1 MIAPTKRLG
10 QSEFVAL
17 IAMLFATIA
26 FSIDAM
32 LPALPQI
39 GQELTPQDVNRAQLI
54 VTSFVFGMG
63 FGTLFAGPI
72 SDALGRKRVILGGAA
87 LYILGAALASVAQ
100 SLELLLLAR
109 LLQGLGAAGP
119 RVAALAVVR
128 DLYEG
133 RDMARIMSFVM
144 MVFTLV
150 PAIAPS
156 LGALIIAGFG
166 WRSIFAAFILFATLS
181 GLWLAVRQPETLPPQ
196 DRRPLAF
203 ATLWAAAKE
212 VMTNRLVVLT
222 TLVQT
227 LCYGALFAVISSTQQ
242 IFDITFGKADSFPV
256 WFAVIAL
263 LAGSASLVNAR
274 VVVRLGMRYMI
285 KVALLGQIVI
295 AGLMVLA
302 ETSGL
307 LTGNAF
313 FAAYVFWT
321 VSVFFMTGL
330 TLGNLNAL
338 AMEPMGH
345 IAGMTAS
352 IVGAVSTMLA
362 VGIAAPV
369 GMAFDGTPLPIVTG
383 VLICAVL
390 GWIIMIIT
398 GERQT

>member
-1 MIAPTKRLG
+1 VIAPTKPLG
-10 QSEFVAL
+10 QTEFIAL
-17 IAMLFATIA
+17 TAMLFATIA

-39 GQELTPQDVNRAQLI
+39 GQDLTPQDVNRAQLI

-63 FGTLFAGPI
+63 FGTLFAGPV
-72 SDALGRKRVILGGAA
+72 SDAFGRKRVILGGAA
-87 LYILGAALASVAQ
+87 LYIIGAALASVAQ

-156 LGALIIAGFG
+156 LGALIIAAFG
-166 WRSIFAAFILFATLS
+166 WRSLFAAFILFSVISAV
-181 GLWLAVRQPETLPPQ
+181 WLAVRQPETLPTAH
-196 DRRPLAF
+196 RRPLGF
-203 ATLWAAAKE
+203 GTLWAAAKE
-212 VMTNRLVVLT
+212 VLTNRLVVLT

-227 LCYGALFAVISSTQQ
+227 LCYGMLFAVISSTQQ
-242 IFDITFGKADSFPV
+242 VFDITFDRADSFPV
-256 WFAVIAL
+256 WFAIIAV
-263 LAGSASLVNAR
+263 LAGSASIVNAR
-274 VVVRLGMRYMI
+274 LVVRLGMRYLI

-295 AGLMVLA
+295 AATMVLA

-307 LTGNAF
+307 LTGDAF
-313 FAAYVFWT
+313 FAAYVVWT

-330 TLGNLNAL
+330 TMGNLNAL

-369 GMAFDGTPLPIVTG
+369 GMAFDGTPLPIAVG

-390 GWIIMIIT
+390 GWIIMIIN
-398 GERQT
+398 GERQA

>member
-1 MIAPTKRLG
+1 
-10 QSEFVAL
+10 
-17 IAMLFATIA
+17 MLFATIA

-87 LYILGAALASVAQ
+87 LYILGAALASMAQ

-181 GLWLAVRQPETLPPQ
+181 GLWLAVRQPETLPPK
-196 DRRPLAF
+196 DRRPMAF

-242 IFDITFGKADSFPV
+242 IFDITFDKADSFPV
-256 WFAVIAL
+256 WFAVIAI

-274 VVVRLGMRYMI
+274 VVVRLGMRYMV

-295 AGLMVLA
+295 ASLMVMA

-307 LTGNAF
+307 LTGDAF

-383 VLICAVL
+383 VLICAVV